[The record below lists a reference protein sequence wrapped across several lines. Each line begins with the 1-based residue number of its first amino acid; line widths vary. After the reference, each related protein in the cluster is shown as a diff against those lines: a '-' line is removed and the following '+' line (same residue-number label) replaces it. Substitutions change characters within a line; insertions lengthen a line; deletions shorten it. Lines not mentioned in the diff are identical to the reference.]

1 MLKEKDFKKMAELL
15 RKGSTMLNKACPVC
29 NSPLFK
35 FKSED
40 VFCPICNKKVIIVK
54 EGKEIIKKYNDMS
67 VENLKYTKESVLS
80 NYSEVT
86 EKLEKILIKK
96 FNWLLNKLEDEDQIK
111 NLESYS
117 ITLLNILNL
126 IEKLRKNEF

>member
-35 FKSED
+35 FKNED
-40 VFCPICNKKVIIVK
+40 VFCPICNKKVVIVK
-54 EGKEIIKKYNDMS
+54 GEGGMVKKNNDIS
-67 VENLKYTKESVLS
+67 VENLKYTKEPVLS

-86 EKLEKILIKK
+86 KKLENILINKLK
-96 FNWLLNKLEDEDQIK
+96 WLLKKLEDEDKIK

-117 ITLLNILNL
+117 ITLLNFLNL
-126 IEKLRKNEF
+126 IEKLRKNEL

>member
-35 FKSED
+35 FKNED

-54 EGKEIIKKYNDMS
+54 EGEEIIKKYNDTS
-67 VENLKYTKESVLS
+67 VENLKYTKEPTLS
-80 NYSEVT
+80 NYTEVT
-86 EKLEKILIKK
+86 KKLENILINK
-96 FNWLLNKLEDEDQIK
+96 FKWLLSKLEDEDQIK

-117 ITLLNILNL
+117 FTLLNFLNL
-126 IEKLRKNEF
+126 IEKLRKNSF

>member
-40 VFCPICNKKVIIVK
+40 VFCPICNKKVRIVK
-54 EGKEIIKKYNDMS
+54 EGEEIIKKYNDIS
-67 VENLKYTKESVLS
+67 VENLKYTKEPTLS
-80 NYSEVT
+80 NYTEVT
-86 EKLEKILIKK
+86 KKLENILINK
-96 FNWLLNKLEDEDQIK
+96 FKWLLSKLEDEDQIK

-117 ITLLNILNL
+117 FTLLNFLNL
-126 IEKLRKNEF
+126 IEKLRKNSF